1 MHIIPP
7 IFQSILSNL
16 SNILLFDLDI
26 TYPKT
31 DKVDKIQTPPSPQFN
46 VHPNTP
52 IKIYMPFKDTNM
64 ITTTI
69 NKQSNAQMLKFSK

>member
-1 MHIIPP
+1 MHMIPP

>member
-1 MHIIPP
+1 MHMIPP

-16 SNILLFDLDI
+16 SNILLFDLDT

-46 VHPNTP
+46 LRP
-52 IKIYMPFKDTNM
+52 
-64 ITTTI
+64 
-69 NKQSNAQMLKFSK
+69 

>member
-1 MHIIPP
+1 MYEFLVCSMINEYVFMHMIPP

-46 VHPNTP
+46 LRPKTP
-52 IKIYMPFKDTNM
+52 IKICL
-64 ITTTI
+64 
-69 NKQSNAQMLKFSK
+69 LKTPI

>member
-1 MHIIPP
+1 MYEFLVCSMINKYVFMHMIPP

-16 SNILLFDLDI
+16 SNILIFDLDT

-46 VHPNTP
+46 LRPKTP
-52 IKIYMPFKDTNM
+52 IKICL
-64 ITTTI
+64 
-69 NKQSNAQMLKFSK
+69 LKTLI

>member
-1 MHIIPP
+1 MHMIPP

-52 IKIYMPFKDTNM
+52 IKIYMPFNDTNM

>member
-1 MHIIPP
+1 MYEFLVCSMINKYVFMHMIPP

-16 SNILLFDLDI
+16 SNILLFDLDT

-46 VHPNTP
+46 TP
-52 IKIYMPFKDTNM
+52 QNSHKNIVGVSATK
-64 ITTTI
+64 
-69 NKQSNAQMLKFSK
+69 